1 MPDLKDQLVKIEK
14 RINNKQ
20 DISRI
25 WKQIESESIDH
36 GLMEKSDNIYMVKAE
51 VEWNDVGSWDAVYD
65 LSPKSKGNN
74 VIRGEGVVIK
84 GKNNLIQPNGQFT
97 AVIGADNLVVVNT
110 EDAILV
116 VSREKVEEV
125 KALVNYLE
133 KKKRKDLL

>member
-1 MPDLKDQLVKIEK
+1 
-14 RINNKQ
+14 
-20 DISRI
+20 
-25 WKQIESESIDH
+25 
-36 GLMEKSDNIYMVKAE
+36 
-51 VEWNDVGSWDAVYD
+51 

-74 VIRGEGVVIK
+74 VIRGEGFVIK
-84 GKNNLIQPNGQFT
+84 GKNNLIQSNGQFT

-133 KKKRKDLL
+133 KKKRNDLL

>member
-1 MPDLKDQLVKIEK
+1 
-14 RINNKQ
+14 
-20 DISRI
+20 
-25 WKQIESESIDH
+25 
-36 GLMEKSDNIYMVKAE
+36 MVKAE
-51 VEWNDVGSWDAVYD
+51 FEWNDVGSWDAIYD
-65 LSPKSKGNN
+65 LSPKSKGEN

-84 GKNNLIQPNGQFT
+84 GKNNLIQSNGQFT